1 MPFIKVVILL
11 FKLSFSSSFAEILV
25 FKNCTN
31 KDYSFEIGKSIKLKE
46 GKDVT
51 IFAAGACVHSS
62 LEAAKKLG
70 HKLVVGIN
78 SDTSVRKLKGSD
90 RPINSLDQRMAIIQ
104 ALGCVDWV
112 VSFSEETPLSLI
124 KYLKPDILVK
134 GADYKAQDIVGS
146 DEVLANGG
154 EVKTIALI
162 KGLSSTDKIKKMRS
176 KT

>member
-1 MPFIKVVILL
+1 
-11 FKLSFSSSFAEILV
+11 
-25 FKNCTN
+25 
-31 KDYSFEIGKSIKLKE
+31 
-46 GKDVT
+46 
-51 IFAAGACVHSS
+51 
-62 LEAAKKLG
+62 
-70 HKLVVGIN
+70 
-78 SDTSVRKLKGSD
+78 
-90 RPINSLDQRMAIIQ
+90 MAIIQ

-162 KGLSSTDKIKKMRS
+162 KGLSSTDKIKKIRS
-176 KT
+176 KN